1 MKSSRS
7 SHLPRQ
13 ALFACTLAVL
23 VISQGWWRPARAA
36 DTTLVAVSAPW
47 RYLDNGTDAGTA
59 WREPSFNDSGW
70 ASGPAQLGY
79 GDGDEV
85 TVVGFGP
92 DSSAKYTTT
101 YFRHAFTVSS
111 PSSYSG
117 LTLRV
122 LRDDG
127 AIVYLNG
134 TEIFRSNMPA
144 GAVTSATLATVAV
157 AGADE
162 STFFSSLVSPALLA
176 DGNNVLAVEIHQSG
190 GTSSDI
196 SFALELLASDGVNV
210 TRGPYLQT
218 GTPASVIVRWRT
230 DVATDSRVR
239 FGTSA
244 GVLTSAADNSALTT
258 EHEVLVSG
266 LQPATP
272 YFYSVGTSQT
282 ALAGDTS
289 YTFTTSPVT
298 GTSRPTRIWVLGD
311 SGTANANAA
320 AVRDAYLNFTGARGT
335 DLWLMLG
342 DNAYETGT
350 DAEFQSA
357 VFNMYPTVLRQ
368 SALWP
373 TLGNHDGQTADS
385 ATGAGPYYDIFTLPK
400 NAEAGGIASGT
411 EAYYSFDYGSIHF
424 ICLESFETNRAANGP
439 MMTWLRNDVLAT
451 TQPWVVA
458 FWHHPPYTKGSHN
471 SDTETELIQMRE
483 NALPILEAAGVDL
496 VLTGHSHS
504 YERSFLIDGHY
515 RLSSTFDATMKV
527 DGGSGRTDGT
537 GAYHKPGP
545 GPQTHA
551 GAVYAVAGSSGQTSG
566 GTLNHP
572 AMFISIN
579 SLGSMVLDVD
589 GSRLDARF
597 LSSTGAVLDYFT
609 IVKDAP
615 PSTAPAG
622 PTGLTATASS
632 SSVVALAWADNASD
646 EQGFVVERSSGEI
659 FTEIATLGPNVTSF
673 TDQGLSASTTYSYQ
687 VRAFNAAG
695 ANSSNVATVTTP
707 AAPVSLAAPSGL
719 VARAGAN
726 GQVTLTW
733 ADNSNNEDRFEI
745 QRSSDGAT
753 FAAVTTVGANVQT
766 FADSALARRQTY
778 WYRVRA
784 GAGTATSAFSSVARV
799 KTR

>member
-13 ALFACTLAVL
+13 ALFACALAVL
-23 VISQGWWRPARAA
+23 VISQGSWRPARAA
-36 DTTLVAVSAPW
+36 NATLVAASATW
-47 RYLDNGTDAGTA
+47 RYLDNGTNAGTA
-59 WREPSFNDSGW
+59 WRAPLFNDSGW
-70 ASGPAQLGY
+70 SSGPAQLGY
-79 GDGDEV
+79 GDGDEA
-85 TVVGFGP
+85 TLVGFGP
-92 DSSAKYTTT
+92 SSSAKYTTT

-117 LTLRV
+117 LALRV

-134 TEIFRSNMPA
+134 TEVFRSNMPA
-144 GAVTSATLATVAV
+144 GAITSATLAPVAV
-157 AGADE
+157 GGADE
-162 STFFSSLVSPALLA
+162 STFYSASLSPTLLVA
-176 DGNNVLAVEIHQSG
+176 GNNVLAVEIHQSG
-190 GTSSDI
+190 GTSTDI
-196 SFALELLASDGVNV
+196 SFALELVASDGVNV
-210 TRGPYLQT
+210 TRGPYLQI
-218 GTPASVIVRWRT
+218 GTPTSVIVRWRT

-239 FGTSA
+239 FGTAA
-244 GVLTSAADNSALTT
+244 GALTSAADSAALTT

-266 LQPATP
+266 LQPATQ

-282 ALAGDTS
+282 ALAGDAS
-289 YTFTTSPVT
+289 YTFATSPVT
-298 GTSRPTRIWVLGD
+298 GTSRPTRVWILGD
-311 SGTANANAA
+311 SGTADANAA
-320 AVRDAYLNFTGARGT
+320 AVLDAYLNFTGARGT

-357 VFNMYPTVLRQ
+357 VFDLYPTVLRQ
-368 SALWP
+368 SVLRP

-385 ATGAGPYYDIFTLPK
+385 ATGAGPYYNIFTLPK
-400 NAEAGGIASGT
+400 NAEAGGLASGT

-515 RLSSTFDATMKV
+515 GVSSTFNAAMKV
-527 DGGSGRTDGT
+527 NGGSGRTDGT
-537 GAYHKPGP
+537 GAYQKPGP

-572 AMFISIN
+572 AMFISLN

-597 LSSTGAVLDYFT
+597 LNSTGAVLDYFT
-609 IVKDAP
+609 ILKDAP
-615 PSTAPAG
+615 PPTAPAG
-622 PTGLTATASS
+622 PTGLTATATSS
-632 SSVVALAWADNASD
+632 SAVALGWTDHASD
-646 EQGFVVERSSGEI
+646 EQGFIVARSSGGG
-659 FTEIATLGPNVTSF
+659 FTDVATLGPNATSF
-673 TDQGLSASTTYSYQ
+673 TNQGISASTTYSYQ

-695 ANSSNVATVTTP
+695 ANSSNVATVTTL
-707 AAPVSLAAPSGL
+707 AAPASLAAPSGL

-753 FAAVTTVGANVQT
+753 FAAVTTVGVNGRT
-766 FADSALARRQTY
+766 FTDSGLTRRATY

-784 GAGTATSAFSSVARV
+784 GAGTATSAFSSIAKV